1 MRVHVEYS
9 VPVLV
14 EVDLDD
20 ETVVAVTVDDEQVE
34 GPTTVIAL
42 EGGSV
47 SARAASTALGIAE
60 EDSWPAWEFGL

>member
-20 ETVVAVTVDDEQVE
+20 ETVVAVTVDDEEVE
-34 GPTTVIAL
+34 GSTTVVGL

-47 SARAASTALGIAE
+47 SARAASTALRIAE
-60 EDSWPAWEFGL
+60 EQSWPAWEFGL